1 MDKNRRDFLKTV
13 TGLSLAAPY
22 VSRFTQ
28 PSAAARRFDPG
39 FSSAHDA
46 LRALREGTVSSRDLT
61 QLVYQRIHK
70 DNPKVN
76 TFVTLVEDLAMER
89 ARQADEARASGKS
102 WGRLHGLPV
111 LIKDAF
117 ETAGIRTTCGSR
129 ELERNVPKDDA
140 VAVARLKAAGA
151 IVVGKT
157 NLPEYASDLQSYN
170 EVAGT
175 TNNPWNTGRTP
186 GGSTGGGAAALAAGF
201 GFLELGSDIGGSI
214 RTPCH
219 FCGVY
224 GHKPT
229 LNVVPTRGH
238 IPPLP
243 GTVPTDADL
252 NVAGPMA
259 RSAQDLMLEL
269 EVLGGAL
276 PEEALAYRWVLPA
289 PRGSRLKDYRVGFV
303 VDDPFCPVGSD
314 VKQVLA
320 GMIEAL
326 RKAGADLV
334 EGWPPNFRPQESWE
348 VYIRLL
354 AAVVGP
360 GLKEEQVRPLR
371 ESRNDDPAAPYAK
384 PWLEGMAM
392 NHARWLELTRERLKT
407 RALWKEYFKT
417 HDVFLMPVNFVAA
430 FQHDHNRTFFE
441 RTVATPEGKRMYAE
455 MLKWIS
461 VATLTGCPATVAPV
475 GRTRENLPVGIQ
487 IMGPYLEDAT
497 PIDLAGRIGEIVGG
511 FESPPG
517 F

>member
-70 DNPKVN
+70 HNPRVN

-102 WGRLHGLPV
+102 WGRLQGLPV

-186 GGSTGGGAAALAAGF
+186 GGSTGGGAAALASGF

-214 RTPCH
+214 RVPCH
-219 FCGVY
+219 FCGVF

-229 LNVVPTRGH
+229 MDVVPLRGH
-238 IPPLP
+238 IPPAPGALTPVTDLP
-243 GTVPTDADL
+243 
-252 NVAGPMA
+252 VAGPLA
-259 RSAQDLMLEL
+259 RSAADLRLEL
-269 EVLGGAL
+269 GVLAG
-276 PEEALAYRWVLPA
+276 PPPDEARAYRWKLPA
-289 PRGSRLKDYRVGFV
+289 PRRARLKEYRIGYVL
-303 VDDPFCPVGSD
+303 DDPF
-314 VKQVLA
+314 
-320 GMIEAL
+320 
-326 RKAGADLV
+326 
-334 EGWPPNFRPQESWE
+334 
-348 VYIRLL
+348 
-354 AAVVGP
+354 
-360 GLKEEQVRPLR
+360 
-371 ESRNDDPAAPYAK
+371 
-384 PWLEGMAM
+384 
-392 NHARWLELTRERLKT
+392 
-407 RALWKEYFKT
+407 
-417 HDVFLMPVNFVAA
+417 
-430 FQHDHNRTFFE
+430 
-441 RTVATPEGKRMYAE
+441 
-455 MLKWIS
+455 
-461 VATLTGCPATVAPV
+461 
-475 GRTRENLPVGIQ
+475 
-487 IMGPYLEDAT
+487 
-497 PIDLAGRIGEIVGG
+497 
-511 FESPPG
+511 
-517 F
+517 

>member
-39 FSSAHDA
+39 LSSAHDA

-70 DNPKVN
+70 HNPKVN

-89 ARQADEARASGKS
+89 ARQADAARASGKS

-117 ETAGIRTTCGSR
+117 ETAGMRTTCGSR

-157 NLPEYASDLQSYN
+157 NLPEFASDLQSYN

-175 TNNPWNTGRTP
+175 TNNPWDTKRTP
-186 GGSTGGGAAALAAGF
+186 GGSTGGGAASIAAGF

-214 RTPCH
+214 RSPCH

-229 LNVVPTRGH
+229 LNVVPLDGH

-243 GTVPTDADL
+243 GELIPPPDL
-252 NVAGPMA
+252 AVAGPIA
-259 RSAQDLMLEL
+259 RSAQDLILQL
-269 EVLGGAL
+269 EVMGG
-276 PEEALAYRWVLPA
+276 PKEGISYRWNLPS
-289 PRGSRLKDYRVGFV
+289 PRGS
-303 VDDPFCPVGSD
+303 
-314 VKQVLA
+314 
-320 GMIEAL
+320 
-326 RKAGADLV
+326 
-334 EGWPPNFRPQESWE
+334 
-348 VYIRLL
+348 
-354 AAVVGP
+354 
-360 GLKEEQVRPLR
+360 
-371 ESRNDDPAAPYAK
+371 
-384 PWLEGMAM
+384 
-392 NHARWLELTRERLKT
+392 
-407 RALWKEYFKT
+407 
-417 HDVFLMPVNFVAA
+417 
-430 FQHDHNRTFFE
+430 
-441 RTVATPEGKRMYAE
+441 
-455 MLKWIS
+455 
-461 VATLTGCPATVAPV
+461 
-475 GRTRENLPVGIQ
+475 
-487 IMGPYLEDAT
+487 
-497 PIDLAGRIGEIVGG
+497 
-511 FESPPG
+511 
-517 F
+517 

>member
-1 MDKNRRDFLKTV
+1 MDKNRRDFLQTL

-28 PSAAARRFDPG
+28 PSAAARRFEPD

-46 LRALREGTVSSRDLT
+46 LRALREGTVSSRELT
-61 QLVYQRIHK
+61 QIVYQRIRTH
-70 DNPKVN
+70 NPKVN

-89 ARQADEARASGKS
+89 ARQADEARASGKN

-157 NLPEYASDLQSYN
+157 NLPEYAGDLQSYN

-175 TNNPWNTGRTP
+175 TNNPWNAGRTP

-243 GTVPTDADL
+243 GTVETATDL

-259 RSAQDLMLEL
+259 RSAQDLILEL
-269 EVLGGAL
+269 EVLGGVR
-276 PEEALAYRWVLPA
+276 PEEALAYRWQLEQAQRLPDRVRRRRPVLSCGLRREA
-289 PRGSRLKDYRVGFV
+289 GSGRHGRSPEEGGCASRRRLASEVPSPGKL
-303 VDDPFCPVGSD
+303 GS
-314 VKQVLA
+314 LYSIA
-320 GMIEAL
+320 GGGRRSRAEG
-326 RKAGADLV
+326 GADQAIAGV
-334 EGWPPNFRPQESWE
+334 EE
-348 VYIRLL
+348 
-354 AAVVGP
+354 
-360 GLKEEQVRPLR
+360 
-371 ESRNDDPAAPYAK
+371 
-384 PWLEGMAM
+384 
-392 NHARWLELTRERLKT
+392 
-407 RALWKEYFKT
+407 
-417 HDVFLMPVNFVAA
+417 
-430 FQHDHNRTFFE
+430 
-441 RTVATPEGKRMYAE
+441 
-455 MLKWIS
+455 
-461 VATLTGCPATVAPV
+461 
-475 GRTRENLPVGIQ
+475 
-487 IMGPYLEDAT
+487 
-497 PIDLAGRIGEIVGG
+497 
-511 FESPPG
+511 
-517 F
+517 